1 MTTSYDTKLTYQ
13 PSEKVSIKTH
23 TVKIALL
30 KVQPTDEFYY
40 KLIGWWTKSK
50 YIHAELIIDDNWI
63 TSNPET
69 GFSIKT
75 NRPVDDD
82 LYDYIDLGRVK
93 LTSKHMD
100 ILANWIDGIKGTKYD
115 YLGILMS
122 QFLPLSI
129 DNRHKY
135 FCSEVV
141 TRILQIIGYEE
152 VLDLLPQNVSP
163 ADLAEIYGLER

>member
-75 NRPVDDD
+75 
-82 LYDYIDLGRVK
+82 LGRVK